1 MPDDVIV
8 TEHVVVRYRG
18 KAALDGLDL
27 RVPRGAVFAF
37 LGDNGAGKTTT
48 MKILT
53 GLAPADSGR
62 STILGLDCWSR
73 ATELRLRVG
82 YMPERPRFYDWMT
95 VNEIGW
101 FTGSFHHPGFLTR
114 YREWADRL
122 GLDPDKKLRDLSKGG
137 YARVGLSLALASD
150 PEVLLL
156 DEPTSGLDLLTRRE
170 FLASLVELAASGRTI
185 LISSHSIA
193 ELEKACT
200 HVGLLKDGKM
210 ILSSPLAELRK
221 KVRRLSLRFTERAP
235 DPANLGTVLERN
247 GTGRFWQVLVQDPD
261 PTAVAALQHSPGVS
275 DFEDVPVTLE
285 EVYAALMAR
294 SANGTAS
301 CTGAESRWF
310 AESNPVNT
318 EIRRQKSGKQ
328 EAEESGRATGTH
340 SGTNRSPPMRPH
352 HLASVLPQPAC
363 VPVPLPDSSDLCFLS
378 SDL

>member
-1 MPDDVIV
+1 MSDDVIV
-8 TEHVVVRYRG
+8 TDRVVVRYRG

-53 GLAPADSGR
+53 GLAPPDSGR
-62 STILGLDCWSR
+62 AAILGLDCW
-73 ATELRLRVG
+73 ADAIELRHRVG

-95 VNEIGW
+95 VAEIGW
-101 FTGSFHHPGFLTR
+101 FTASFHRPGFLNR
-114 YREWADRL
+114 YREWTDRL
-122 GLDPDKKLRDLSKGG
+122 GLEPDKRLKDFSKGG
-137 YARVGLSLALASD
+137 YARVGLALALAPD

-170 FLASLVELAASGRTI
+170 FLAGLTELAAAGRTV

-200 HVGLLKDGKM
+200 HVGLLRDGKL
-210 ILSSPLAELRK
+210 ILSSSLEEVRK
-221 KVRRLSLRFTERAP
+221 RVRRLSLRFADRPP
-235 DPANLGTVLERN
+235 DPSGLGTVLERN

-261 PTAVAALQHSPGVS
+261 AAAVASLRGGPGVT

-294 SANGTAS
+294 SANGTA
-301 CTGAESRWF
+301 GGI
-310 AESNPVNT
+310 PLV
-318 EIRRQKSGKQ
+318 Q
-328 EAEESGRATGTH
+328 RA
-340 SGTNRSPPMRPH
+340 
-352 HLASVLPQPAC
+352 
-363 VPVPLPDSSDLCFLS
+363 D
-378 SDL
+378 